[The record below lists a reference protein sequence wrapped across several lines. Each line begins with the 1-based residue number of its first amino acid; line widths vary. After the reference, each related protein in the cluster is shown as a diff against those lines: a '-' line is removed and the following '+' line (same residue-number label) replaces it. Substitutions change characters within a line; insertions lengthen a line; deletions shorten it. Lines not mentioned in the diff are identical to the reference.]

1 MNFSPTA
8 GLPALFLRQAAR
20 LEHCFIFLPA
30 SAVSSAPPRCCPQSS
45 FSTVPGGG
53 GGHPPAVREG
63 MGSPP
68 YDDSWVPL
76 AATESVFNTYPLLPL
91 LPQPSTF
98 CMVAYQIRSCVDRML
113 LHQFPG
119 YMEERLTSARPMPK
133 GDSIVS

>member
-1 MNFSPTA
+1 MRSMNFSPTA

-63 MGSPP
+63 RGVPPMMTAGYPSPP
-68 YDDSWVPL
+68 RSPFSTLTPFCPYC
-76 AATESVFNTYPLLPL
+76 
-91 LPQPSTF
+91 PSRRRF
-98 CMVAYQIRSCVDRML
+98 AYQIRSCVDRML